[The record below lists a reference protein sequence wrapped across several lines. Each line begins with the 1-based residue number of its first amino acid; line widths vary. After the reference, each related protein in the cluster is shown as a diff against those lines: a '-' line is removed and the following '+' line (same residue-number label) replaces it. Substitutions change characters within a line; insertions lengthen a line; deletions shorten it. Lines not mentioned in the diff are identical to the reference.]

1 MDFFRRNSL
10 ENNNQNNNHNNN
22 NECVSDAVTITSLR
36 ERVRDLELLVFDLK
50 KALADLQCENTQLR
64 AWNTTA
70 DNQTSEWFGKSN
82 PSLSHS
88 LTHSLPH
95 SSIQP
100 SELSVEESVC
110 VDVEGDNLT
119 PLAEGGE
126 RMSFTSTTTTHTHT
140 HMQNIQENKQQSER
154 APEEMARLNRHNTI
168 IFTNDSD
175 FDNFKIDKRDIQ
187 MKCQVGKGSFGVVWK
202 GMYRE
207 SPVAVKLFIS
217 EEIDIRSEVYAMSKV
232 VGLEHVMDL
241 IGVCYL
247 LNCLRI
253 YIIYECSSPV
263 VYIAYF
269 RVPFL
274 ANPHNIYLS

>member
-1 MDFFRRNSL
+1 MDFFRRNSI
-10 ENNNQNNNHNNN
+10 ENNNHNNN

-88 LTHSLPH
+88 LTPSLPH

-253 YIIYECSSPV
+253 YNIMSVLLQLSILPIS
-263 VYIAYF
+263 VYLFWPILTTYICHDL
-269 RVPFL
+269 VL
-274 ANPHNIYLS
+274 